1 MHIHKN
7 VKVAGRED
15 GWTGGERPVLLE
27 EPRSRL
33 SLGWSWMWGPSLRSV
48 PRFGEGCS
56 GMESPARDSGR
67 GSTLDLSGNF
77 VVWSWVRKHP
87 GVRGLMGTGCGANLG
102 GVVSRL
108 PC

>member
-1 MHIHKN
+1 
-7 VKVAGRED
+7 
-15 GWTGGERPVLLE
+15 
-27 EPRSRL
+27 
-33 SLGWSWMWGPSLRSV
+33 
-48 PRFGEGCS
+48 
-56 GMESPARDSGR
+56 MESPARDSGR